1 MLESFEPLVVRW
13 LRVPPEP
20 NPPAG
25 DAGSLQVFRAA
36 PNYFRYRQ
44 AVWAL
49 KQLAALAGLI
59 GGLVFITLVVPQLKQ
74 GELIGQLARVAEPV
88 AWGLF
93 LIQLPFTYAALR
105 LDYRMRWYLVTDRSL
120 RVREG
125 IASVREKTMTF
136 ANIQQLSVEQGPLQR
151 LLGLAD
157 VKVQSAGGGAGP
169 RPGEQ
174 PGTESPHEA
183 RFRGVANAAEIR
195 DLVRERVR
203 RFRDAGLGDTDDP
216 VGSAVPAESG
226 NEAVAAA
233 QELLAEVRG
242 LRSTLAR

>member
-1 MLESFEPLVVRW
+1 MLESLVVHW
-13 LRVPPEP
+13 LRVPSEP
-20 NPPAG
+20 TPPAG

-49 KQLAALAGLI
+49 KQLAALGGLIAGL
-59 GGLVFITLVVPQLKQ
+59 LFITLALPQLKH
-74 GELIGQLARVAEPV
+74 GELIGQIARVAEPV
-88 AWGLF
+88 AWVLF
-93 LIQLPFTYAALR
+93 LIQLPFTYAVLR
-105 LDYRMRWYLVTDRSL
+105 LDYRLRWYLVTDRSL

-125 IASVREKTMTF
+125 IVSVREKTMTF

-157 VKVQSAGGGAGP
+157 VKVQSAGGGSGHH
-169 RPGEQ
+169 PGEQ

-203 RFRDAGLGDTDDP
+203 SFRDAGLGDTDDP
-216 VGSAVPAESG
+216 VATSVPAAQG
-226 NEAVAAA
+226 NDAVAAA

-242 LRSTLAR
+242 LRRTLAQ